1 MLIRI
6 IVLLLI
12 IIGCDIIVPTIMKKI
27 HKQAATCETPESFT
41 IVIPRFV
48 FWLGIVGS
56 NLCVLGLIVLPIF
69 DDPDWIFYVSFCL
82 LLLLCLYL
90 VIKTVAFRV
99 VVKGGF
105 DHGILRVA

>member
-56 NLCVLGLIVLPIF
+56 NLCVLGLLVLPIF
-69 DDPDWIFYVSFCL
+69 DDPDWIF
-82 LLLLCLYL
+82 LCFFLSSSIALSIFDNKDGY
-90 VIKTVAFRV
+90 FSCCCQ
-99 VVKGGF
+99 GGF